1 MLRVRVRP
9 GARKSEL
16 RRDEAR
22 GWVVGI
28 AAPPVD
34 GRANDELVRF
44 LGREVL
50 GVGRDGVRVRAG
62 ASGRDKLLDVDL
74 APDELESRLR
84 AYADPT

>member
-16 RRDEAR
+16 RRDDSR
-22 GWVVGI
+22 GWIVAI

-74 APDELESRLR
+74 ASDELESRLR
-84 AYADPT
+84 AFTERP